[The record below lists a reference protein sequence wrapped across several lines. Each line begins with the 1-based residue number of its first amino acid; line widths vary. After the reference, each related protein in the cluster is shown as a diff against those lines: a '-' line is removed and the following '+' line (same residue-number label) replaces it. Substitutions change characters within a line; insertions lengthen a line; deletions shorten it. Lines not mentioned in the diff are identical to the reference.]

1 MPVDIGRT
9 AAAPAQDAELRRLEA
24 KRQPSGLAVWLGIA
38 DNSLT
43 RQKTVRFGD
52 ASAVNSGRLWS
63 FVTLLV
69 LLGGWLAATLMGLI
83 DPIYWPPI
91 EGSLFPW
98 ADPDRARPGVI
109 DRFVALLTEGYRN
122 VPLWEHVW
130 TSVQRVLLGVFF
142 GALVGVPLGFA
153 MGLNSVARGLFDPI
167 VEFIRPI
174 PPLALIP
181 LVILWLGI
189 DEVAKTFLL
198 FLAALFIMVIAARS
212 GVSSVRISKVHAA
225 YSLGASK
232 AQVLRHVILPNALPE
247 IFTGLRTAMGVCW
260 GTLVAAELVAADQGV
275 GSMMMIAK
283 NFLQTDV
290 VVIGI
295 IIIGAIGF
303 AIEMAMRLLER
314 WLIPWKGKG

>member
-1 MPVDIGRT
+1 MADH
-9 AAAPAQDAELRRLEA
+9 
-24 KRQPSGLAVWLGIA
+24 KNQPSGLAIWLGIA
-38 DNSLT
+38 DNTFT
-43 RQKTVRFGD
+43 RQKTVKFGD

-63 FVTLLV
+63 IVTVVALV
-69 LLGGWLAATLMGLI
+69 VAWWIATVGGLV
-83 DPIYWPPI
+83 DPIFWPPL
-91 EGSLFPW
+91 EGSLYPW
-98 ADPDRARPGVI
+98 DNPNRARPGVV
-109 DRFVALLTEGYRN
+109 DRFVSLVVEGYRN
-122 VPLWEHVW
+122 VSFWEHIW
-130 TSVQRVLLGVFF
+130 TSVKRVLLGVFF
-142 GALVGVPLGFA
+142 GALVGIPLGFA
-153 MGLNSVARGLFDPI
+153 MGLNSVARGLLDPV

-198 FLAALFIMVIAARS
+198 FLAALFIMLIAARA

-225 YSLGASK
+225 YSLGASRG
-232 AQVLRHVILPNALPE
+232 QVLRHVVLPNALPE
-247 IFTGLRTAMGVCW
+247 IFTGLRTSMGVCW
-260 GTLVAAELVAADQGV
+260 GTLVAAELVAADRGV

-303 AIEMAMRLLER
+303 AIEMLMRVLEG

>member
-1 MPVDIGRT
+1 MANR
-9 AAAPAQDAELRRLEA
+9 
-24 KRQPSGLAVWLGIA
+24 KQPGGLAIWLGVA
-38 DNSLT
+38 DSSFT
-43 RQKTVRFGD
+43 RQKTVKFGD

-63 FVTLLV
+63 IVTVVALIV
-69 LLGGWLAATLMGLI
+69 AWWITTVGGVI
-83 DPIYWPPI
+83 DPIFWPPL
-91 EGSLFPW
+91 EGGLYPW
-98 ADPDRARPGVI
+98 DNPNRAKPGVI
-109 DRFVALLTEGYRN
+109 DRFIGLLSEGYRN
-122 VPLWEHVW
+122 ISLWEHVG
-130 TSVQRVLLGVFF
+130 TSVKRVLLGVFF
-142 GALVGVPLGFA
+142 GALAGIPLGFA
-153 MGLNSVARGLFDPI
+153 MGLNSAARGLFDPI
-167 VEFIRPI
+167 VEFVRPI

-189 DEVAKTFLL
+189 DEVAKVFLL
-198 FLAALFIMVIAARS
+198 FLAALFIMLIAARA
-212 GVSSVRISKVHAA
+212 GVSSVQISKVHAA

-232 AQVLRHVILPNALPE
+232 TQVLRHVILPNALPE
-247 IFTGLRTAMGVCW
+247 IFTGLRTSMGVCW

-303 AIEMAMRLLER
+303 AIEMLMRALEA

>member
-1 MPVDIGRT
+1 M
-9 AAAPAQDAELRRLEA
+9 AEQE
-24 KRQPSGLAVWLGIA
+24 RQPSGLAIWFGIA
-38 DNSLT
+38 DNTFT
-43 RQKTVRFGD
+43 RQKTVKFGD

-63 FVTLLV
+63 IVTVAALV
-69 LLGGWLAATLMGLI
+69 FAWWAATVWGLI
-83 DPIYWPPI
+83 DPIFWPPLD
-91 EGSLFPW
+91 GSLYPW
-98 ADPDRARPGVI
+98 DDPNRAKPGVV
-109 DRFVALLTEGYRN
+109 DRFVGLVVEGYRN
-122 VPLWEHVW
+122 VSLWEHVW
-130 TSVQRVLLGVFF
+130 TSVKRVLLGVFF
-142 GALVGVPLGFA
+142 GALVGVPIGFA
-153 MGLNSVARGLFDPI
+153 MGLNSVARGLLDPV

-198 FLAALFIMVIAARS
+198 FLAALFIMLIAARA

-247 IFTGLRTAMGVCW
+247 IFTGLRTSMGVCW

-275 GSMMMIAK
+275 GSMMMVAK
-283 NFLQTDV
+283 NFLQTEV

-303 AIEMAMRLLER
+303 AIEMLMRVLEG

>member
-1 MPVDIGRT
+1 MADHRN
-9 AAAPAQDAELRRLEA
+9 
-24 KRQPSGLAVWLGIA
+24 QPSALAIWLGIA
-38 DNSLT
+38 DNTFT
-43 RQKTVRFGD
+43 RQKTVKFGD
-52 ASAVNSGRLWS
+52 SSAVNSGRLWS
-63 FVTLLV
+63 IVTVVV
-69 LLGGWLAATLMGLI
+69 LIVAWWIATVGGIL
-83 DPIYWPPI
+83 DPIYWPPLD
-91 EGSLFPW
+91 GSLYPW
-98 ADPDRARPGVI
+98 DNPNRARPGVV
-109 DRFVALLTEGYRN
+109 DRFVSLMVEGYRN
-122 VPLWEHVW
+122 VPLWEHIW
-130 TSVQRVLLGVFF
+130 TSVKRVLLGVCF
-142 GALVGVPLGFA
+142 GALVGIPLGFA
-153 MGLNSVARGLFDPI
+153 MGLNSVARGLLDPV

-198 FLAALFIMVIAARS
+198 FLAALFIMLIAARA
-212 GVSSVRISKVHAA
+212 GVNSVRISKVHAA
-225 YSLGASK
+225 YSLGASRT
-232 AQVLRHVILPNALPE
+232 QVLRHVILPNALPE
-247 IFTGLRTAMGVCW
+247 IFTGLRTSMGVCW

-303 AIEMAMRLLER
+303 AIEMLMRVLEG

>member
-1 MPVDIGRT
+1 MAKGKEPSRT
-9 AAAPAQDAELRRLEA
+9 
-24 KRQPSGLAVWLGIA
+24 AVWLGIA
-38 DNSLT
+38 DNSFT
-43 RQKTVRFGD
+43 RQKTVKFGD
-52 ASAVNSGRLWS
+52 ASAVTSGRLWS
-63 FVTLLV
+63 IVTLVVLV
-69 LLGGWLAATLMGLI
+69 LAWWLATVGGIA
-83 DPIYWPPI
+83 DPIFWPPL
-91 EGSLFPW
+91 EGSLYPW
-98 ADPDRARPGVI
+98 DNPNRAKPGVV
-109 DRFVALLTEGYRN
+109 DRFISLVVEGYRN
-122 VPLWEHVW
+122 ISLWEHIG
-130 TSVQRVLLGVFF
+130 TSVKRVLLGVFF
-142 GALVGVPLGFA
+142 GALVGIPLGFA

-167 VEFIRPI
+167 VEFVRPI

-198 FLAALFIMVIAARS
+198 FLAALFIMVIAARA
-212 GVSSVRISKVHAA
+212 GVSSVQISKVHAA

-232 AQVLRHVILPNALPE
+232 IQVLGHVILPNALPE
-247 IFTGLRTAMGVCW
+247 IFTGLRTSMGVCW

-303 AIEMAMRLLER
+303 AIEMVMRMLEV

>member
-1 MPVDIGRT
+1 M
-9 AAAPAQDAELRRLEA
+9 AEQE
-24 KRQPSGLAVWLGIA
+24 RQPSGLAIWFGIA
-38 DNSLT
+38 DNTFT
-43 RQKTVRFGD
+43 RQKTVKFGD

-63 FVTLLV
+63 IVTVVV
-69 LLGGWLAATLMGLI
+69 LIFAWWAATVWGLI
-83 DPIYWPPI
+83 DPIFWPPLD
-91 EGSLFPW
+91 GSLYPW
-98 ADPDRARPGVI
+98 DDPNRAKPGVV
-109 DRFVALLTEGYRN
+109 DRFVGLVVEGYRN
-122 VPLWEHVW
+122 VSLWEHVW
-130 TSVQRVLLGVFF
+130 TSVKRVLLGVFF
-142 GALVGVPLGFA
+142 GALVGVPIGFA
-153 MGLNSVARGLFDPI
+153 MGLNSVARGLLDPV

-198 FLAALFIMVIAARS
+198 FLAALFIMLIAARA

-247 IFTGLRTAMGVCW
+247 IFTGLRTSMGVCW

-275 GSMMMIAK
+275 GSMMMVAK
-283 NFLQTDV
+283 NFLQTEV

-303 AIEMAMRLLER
+303 AIEMLMRVLEG

>member
-1 MPVDIGRT
+1 MADH
-9 AAAPAQDAELRRLEA
+9 
-24 KRQPSGLAVWLGIA
+24 KNQPSGLAIWLGIA
-38 DNSLT
+38 DNTFT
-43 RQKTVRFGD
+43 RQKTVKFGD

-63 FVTLLV
+63 IVTVVALVVAWWIATVGGLL
-69 LLGGWLAATLMGLI
+69 
-83 DPIYWPPI
+83 DPIFWPPL
-91 EGSLFPW
+91 EGSLYPW
-98 ADPDRARPGVI
+98 DNPNRARPGVV
-109 DRFVALLTEGYRN
+109 DRFVSLVAEGYRN
-122 VPLWEHVW
+122 VSFGEHIW
-130 TSVQRVLLGVFF
+130 TSIKRVLLGVFF
-142 GALVGVPLGFA
+142 GALVGIPLGFA
-153 MGLNSVARGLFDPI
+153 MGLNSVARGLLDPV

-198 FLAALFIMVIAARS
+198 FLAALFIMLIAARA
-212 GVSSVRISKVHAA
+212 GVSSARISKVHAA
-225 YSLGASK
+225 YSLGASRL
-232 AQVLRHVILPNALPE
+232 QVLRHVILPNALPE
-247 IFTGLRTAMGVCW
+247 IFTGLRTSMGVCW

-303 AIEMAMRLLER
+303 AIEMLMRVLEA

>member
-1 MPVDIGRT
+1 MQRETRD
-9 AAAPAQDAELRRLEA
+9 ES
-24 KRQPSGLAVWLGIA
+24 QPSGLAVWLGIA
-38 DNSLT
+38 DNTFT
-43 RQKTVRFGD
+43 RQKTIKFGD

-63 FVTLLV
+63 IVTVLTLLV
-69 LLGGWLAATLMGLI
+69 AWWLSTVTGWI
-83 DPIYWPPI
+83 DPIYWPPL
-91 EGSLFPW
+91 EGSLYPW
-98 ADPDRARPGVI
+98 DDPNRARPGVI
-109 DRFVALLTEGYRN
+109 DRFVGLVTEGYRN

-130 TSVQRVLLGVFF
+130 TSVKRVLLGVFF
-142 GALVGVPLGFA
+142 GALLGVPVGFA

-198 FLAALFIMVIAARS
+198 FLAAFFIMLIAARS

-247 IFTGLRTAMGVCW
+247 IFTGLRTSMGVCW

-295 IIIGAIGF
+295 IIIGLIGF
-303 AIEMAMRLLER
+303 AIEIVMRTAEG
-314 WLIPWKGKG
+314 WLIPWRGKG

>member
-1 MPVDIGRT
+1 MANGKQPSRT
-9 AAAPAQDAELRRLEA
+9 AI
-24 KRQPSGLAVWLGIA
+24 WLGIA
-38 DNSLT
+38 DNSFT
-43 RQKTVRFGD
+43 RQKTVKFGD
-52 ASAVNSGRLWS
+52 ASAVTSGRLWS
-63 FVTLLV
+63 IVTLVVLV
-69 LLGGWLAATLMGLI
+69 LAWWLATVGGIA
-83 DPIYWPPI
+83 DPIFWPPL
-91 EGSLFPW
+91 EGSLYPW
-98 ADPDRARPGVI
+98 DNPNRAKPGVV
-109 DRFVALLTEGYRN
+109 DRFISLVVEGYRN
-122 VPLWEHVW
+122 ISLWEHVG
-130 TSVQRVLLGVFF
+130 TSVKRVLLGVFF
-142 GALVGVPLGFA
+142 GALVGIPLGFA

-167 VEFIRPI
+167 VEFVRPI

-198 FLAALFIMVIAARS
+198 FLAALFIMVIAARA
-212 GVSSVRISKVHAA
+212 GVSSVQISKVHAA

-232 AQVLRHVILPNALPE
+232 LQVLGHVILPNALPE
-247 IFTGLRTAMGVCW
+247 IFTGLRTSMGVCW

-303 AIEMAMRLLER
+303 AIEMLMRVLEV